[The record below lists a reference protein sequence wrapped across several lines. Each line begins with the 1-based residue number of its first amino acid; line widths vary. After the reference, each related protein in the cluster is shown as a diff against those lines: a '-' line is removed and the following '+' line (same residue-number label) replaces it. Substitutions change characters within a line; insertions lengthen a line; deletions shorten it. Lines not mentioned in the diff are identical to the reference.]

1 MNQRIRTAILGCGG
15 FAHRHAANLVS
26 LSDDIELVAF
36 CDQNSQ
42 NAVTYRET
50 YTNGK
55 AAVFTDHHELIDQVE
70 LDLLLIALP
79 PFAHSDEVQ
88 LAAEAGINLFIEKP
102 IALTSEHA
110 WSMVQA
116 VESAGVKSQVGFMF
130 RFGEA
135 IETVKQLLHSGE
147 AGRPGLM
154 TARYF
159 CNALH
164 APWWR
169 ERKKSGGQLVEQVIH
184 MIDLMR
190 YLMGE
195 PVSVF
200 SRQENLFHQDVPGYT
215 IEDVSATIYSFA
227 NGAMG
232 VVYATN
238 NAIPGKWINDYR
250 LVAEKLTAEFSNA
263 NNAQLH
269 MTGEDPLVSRSIQSD
284 RNMHLAEMLDLIQ
297 AIRTGGTTR
306 TPIREGALS
315 LDMAL
320 GAAESAQKRQEVLFS
335 RSESA

>member
-1 MNQRIRTAILGCGG
+1 MNQRILTAILGCGG

-26 LSDDIELVAF
+26 LSEDIELVAF

-79 PFAHSDEVQ
+79 PFAHTDEVQ

-102 IALTSEHA
+102 IALTSQQA
-110 WSMVQA
+110 WSMVKA
-116 VESAGVKSQVGFMF
+116 DESAGVKSKVGFMF

-135 IETVKQLLHSGE
+135 IEIVKQLLHSGA

-169 ERKKSGGQLVEQVIH
+169 EREKSGGQLVEQVIH

-263 NNAQLH
+263 NTAQLH

-297 AIRTGGTTR
+297 AIRTGGDTR
-306 TPIREGALS
+306 TPIREGAMS

>member
-26 LSDDIELVAF
+26 LSEDIELVAF

-79 PFAHSDEVQ
+79 PFAHTDEVQ
-88 LAAEAGINLFIEKP
+88 LAAEAGVNLFIEKP
-102 IALTSEHA
+102 IALTSQQA
-110 WSMVQA
+110 WSMVKA

-135 IETVKQLLHSGE
+135 IEIVKQLLHSGE

-169 ERKKSGGQLVEQVIH
+169 EREKSGGQLVEQVIH

-200 SRQENLFHQDVPGYT
+200 SRQGNLFHQDVPGYT

-263 NNAQLH
+263 NTAQLH

-284 RNMHLAEMLDLIQ
+284 RNMHLAELLDLIQ
-297 AIRTGGTTR
+297 AIRTGGNTR

-320 GAAESAQKRQEVLFS
+320 GAVESTQKRQEVLFS

>member
-1 MNQRIRTAILGCGG
+1 MSKKIRTAILGCGG
-15 FAHRHAANLVS
+15 FAHRHAANLNN
-26 LSDDIELVAF
+26 LTDDIELVAF
-36 CDQNSQ
+36 CDHHSQ
-42 NAVTYRET
+42 NAINYRDTYNKR
-50 YTNGK
+50 K
-55 AAVFTDHHELIDQVE
+55 AAIYTDHHQMIDQAE
-70 LDLLLIALP
+70 LDLLVVALP
-79 PFAHSDEVQ
+79 PFAHTDEIQ
-88 LAAEAGINLFIEKP
+88 LAAKAGINIFIEKP
-102 IALTSEHA
+102 IALTSEQA
-110 WSMVQA
+110 WSMVKA

-135 IETVKQLLHSGE
+135 IETVKELLHSGE

-169 ERKKSGGQLVEQVIH
+169 EREKSGGQLVEQVIH

-263 NNAQLH
+263 NTAQLH

-297 AIRTGGTTR
+297 AIRTGGDTR
-306 TPIREGALS
+306 TPIREGAMS

>member
-26 LSDDIELVAF
+26 LSEDIELVAF

-79 PFAHSDEVQ
+79 PFAHTDEVQ
-88 LAAEAGINLFIEKP
+88 LAAEAGVNLFIEKP
-102 IALTSEHA
+102 IALTSQQA
-110 WSMVQA
+110 WSMVKA

-135 IETVKQLLHSGE
+135 IEIVKQLLHSGE

-169 ERKKSGGQLVEQVIH
+169 EREKSGGQLVEQVIH

-200 SRQENLFHQDVPGYT
+200 SRQGNLFHQDVPGYT

-263 NNAQLH
+263 NTAQLH

-284 RNMHLAEMLDLIQ
+284 RNMHLAELLDLIQ
-297 AIRTGGTTR
+297 AIRTGGNTR